1 MTLLSILVIT
11 FLSGFISLIGSF
23 FLAQKKSWPKRF
35 ILQLTSFASG
45 VLLATSLLHLAPE
58 AIETLDSHLVF
69 SIIFLSIVLFFV
81 LERLILWHHHHD
93 EEHCHTIH
101 ASAWFIT
108 FGDSVH
114 NFLDGVLIAGAFL
127 VNPALGLITAFAVA
141 AHEIPQ
147 EIADFS
153 VMVSGGMKRS
163 QALIL
168 NMVSALSSMLGAVVT
183 YFFAVSIDSLTPYI
197 IAFSVGMFLYI
208 SLTDLIPQLHAQ
220 ESASQ
225 KQKWSQLALFFLG
238 VCLIASMTFL
248 LPHTEAHESESH
260 SATDSVEIEGQ

>member
-1 MTLLSILVIT
+1 MTLLLILFIT
-11 FLSGFISLIGSF
+11 FFSGFVSLIGSF
-23 FLAQKKSWPKRF
+23 LLAQKKTWPKRF

-45 VLLATSLLHLAPE
+45 ILLATSLLHLAPE
-58 AIETLDSHLVF
+58 AIETLDPQSVF
-69 SIIFLSIVLFFV
+69 SVIFISIVIFFV

-93 EEHCHTIH
+93 EEHCHAVH

-114 NFLDGVLIAGAFL
+114 NFLDGVLIAGTFL
-127 VNPALGLITAFAVA
+127 VDPTLGLLTAFAVA

-147 EIADFS
+147 EIADFT
-153 VMVSGGMKRS
+153 VMVAGGMKRR

-168 NMVSALSSMLGAVVT
+168 NMVSALASMFGALIT
-183 YFFAVSIDSLTPYI
+183 YVFAISITNIIPYI

-208 SLTDLIPQLHAQ
+208 SLVDLIPQLHAQ
-220 ESASQ
+220 ESGSQ

-238 VCLIASMTFL
+238 VSLIASLTFL
-248 LPHTEAHESESH
+248 LPHPEVE
-260 SATDSVEIEGQ
+260 TDASTTIYSQGE